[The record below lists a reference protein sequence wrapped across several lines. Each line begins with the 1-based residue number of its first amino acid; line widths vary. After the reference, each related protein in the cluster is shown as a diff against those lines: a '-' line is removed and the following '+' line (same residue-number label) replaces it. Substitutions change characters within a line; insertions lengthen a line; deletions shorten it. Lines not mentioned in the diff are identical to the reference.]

1 MTAGSVAVVKLLL
14 EHGAD
19 ASAACDAGSPVM
31 WAAGSGKS
39 ATLEAL
45 LQGGADPNTPG
56 NANVTAAL
64 AASAAGTQF
73 KKQCSHSEQDHHRT
87 HVAVSRASVCLRL
100 EACMMQHPLKAK
112 HMHKAIGSCCLG
124 HVTSCHTADSPSSS
138 HACWWCIKLNVNFY
152 M

>member
-1 MTAGSVAVVKLLL
+1 MNAGSVAVVKLLL
-14 EHGAD
+14 EHGTD

-56 NANVTAAL
+56 NANVTAVL
-64 AASAAGTQF
+64 AASASGKQPESNANIESWITTECMDQSAEQLYASDWKLAG
-73 KKQCSHSEQDHHRT
+73 
-87 HVAVSRASVCLRL
+87 
-100 EACMMQHPLKAK
+100 
-112 HMHKAIGSCCLG
+112 
-124 HVTSCHTADSPSSS
+124 
-138 HACWWCIKLNVNFY
+138 CIIPG

>member
-1 MTAGSVAVVKLLL
+1 MNAGSVAVVKLLL

-64 AASAAGTQF
+64 AASAAGKQPR
-73 KKQCSHSEQDHHRT
+73 KQC
-87 HVAVSRASVCLRL
+87 
-100 EACMMQHPLKAK
+100 QH
-112 HMHKAIGSCCLG
+112 
-124 HVTSCHTADSPSSS
+124 
-138 HACWWCIKLNVNFY
+138 
-152 M
+152 

>member
-1 MTAGSVAVVKLLL
+1 VNAGSAAVVKLLL

-39 ATLEAL
+39 ATLEVL

-73 KKQCSHSEQDHHRT
+73 RKQCFTWTARSPHNAQICQQSKCKHQSKSLHAASALESKAYAQGNRLMLIRSYHSCHKADST
-87 HVAVSRASVCLRL
+87 
-100 EACMMQHPLKAK
+100 CMM
-112 HMHKAIGSCCLG
+112 
-124 HVTSCHTADSPSSS
+124 V
-138 HACWWCIKLNVNFY
+138 V
-152 M
+152 

>member
-1 MTAGSVAVVKLLL
+1 MLLL

-56 NANVTAAL
+56 NANVTAVL

-73 KKQCSHSEQDHHRT
+73 RKQCSRSEQDYHRM
-87 HVAVSRASVCLRL
+87 HVTVSRARMRLNL
-100 EACMMQHPLKAK
+100 EACIQQFHLKAK
-112 HMHKAIGSCCLG
+112 HMRKAIGSC
-124 HVTSCHTADSPSSS
+124 
-138 HACWWCIKLNVNFY
+138 
-152 M
+152 